1 MNSPLLSLAFL
12 GLQSAGALAGPGS
25 PEPAATAQDAEQDR
39 EEPPAEVSEGEI
51 FGPDGE
57 VLSEEEQRRLRELF
71 DDEDATFET
80 ERPDPIETDG
90 AILVQARKPRGLVR
104 SSSAPLRSLNPDD
117 VRAIGATNVGEVL
130 DALDAELGNSSAGS
144 DPSPTVL
151 LNGRRVANFQEIA
164 TIPSEAIERLDIF
177 PEEVALQYGYSVDQK
192 VVNVV
197 TFENFSAKIGSA
209 RFSETT
215 DPGYPYGTAALTY
228 FRIAGNTRIS
238 LDGGIERSGAL
249 LESERDP
256 IQLDADDRR
265 GRFRTLLPATRQ
277 LRLGGTVSGEWL
289 PDISTS
295 LSARLADSDDE
306 FLLGPGVDGPVVRN
320 IARTDIGVG
329 GLASGTIARWSWTID
344 AGFDHAETRVRTDSD
359 GLSNADRDVGY
370 SSGTFRSDALVSGS
384 PLSLPAGPLSTS
396 LRIGYRHRDFDSS
409 TGSELPGM
417 VDQSFLSRETLD
429 AQLSLDIPLIDDT
442 EPSPVQLGRVAA
454 NLTARVERV
463 SDFGWLRTATYGLAA
478 RPVEPVNIIASV
490 THRERAPE
498 LEHLGS
504 TQIVTENA
512 RTFDFARGETV
523 EFTRIFEGNPDLRA
537 QDERIFR
544 LGVSVRPV
552 EDDDFLLSLDVS
564 RSTTDD
570 AIAPFPVNTPSLEQA
585 YPERFARGP
594 DGDLLAINS
603 APINF
608 ASASRTTLRLGV
620 SFSRPLDKSEAGA
633 SSGERMFFGSREDME
648 KALPAGAI
656 VVDVAPGSIQAQRF
670 RRGASRIAFS
680 LYHTVA
686 LQDDVRL
693 FEGGPTL
700 DLLAGDAVGIP
711 SSHVHRIQLR
721 TSIYKDG
728 IGGNVDVDW
737 RSKSRVEAIA
747 TTAGT
752 GANDLT
758 FDEFG
763 QIDVGVFVDLS
774 QRYPGDKL
782 PGWLRGTQVSLDI
795 ENVLNERQQVRDGR
809 GVTPL
814 EYQAARLTPL
824 GRRISLTLRK
834 RF

>member
-1 MNSPLLSLAFL
+1 MNSALFSLALL
-12 GLQSAGALAGPGS
+12 GLQSAGSVPSPAS
-25 PEPAATAQDAEQDR
+25 PEPAAASQGAKQDR
-39 EEPPAEVSEGEI
+39 EQPPSKVLKGEI
-51 FGPDGE
+51 FAPDGE
-57 VLSEEEQRRLRELF
+57 LLSEEDQRRLRELF
-71 DDEDATFET
+71 EDEDATFET

-117 VRAIGATNVGEVL
+117 VRAIGATNVSEVL
-130 DALDAELGNSSAGS
+130 DALDAQLGSSTTNS

-151 LNGRRVANFQEIA
+151 LNGRRVANFQEVA
-164 TIPSEAIERLDIF
+164 SIPSEAIERLEIF
-177 PEEVALQYGYSVDQK
+177 PEEVALQYGYSADQK

-209 RFSETT
+209 RFSETA
-215 DPGYPYGTAALTY
+215 DIAYPYGAAGLTY
-228 FRIAGNTRIS
+228 FRIAGNTRVS

-249 LESERDP
+249 LESERDL
-256 IQLDADDRR
+256 IQLDADDQR
-265 GRFRTLLPATRQ
+265 GRFRTLLPATQQ
-277 LRLGGTVSGEWL
+277 LRFGGTVSGEWL

-295 LSARLADSDDE
+295 LSARFADRHDE
-306 FLLGPGVDGPVVRN
+306 FLLGSGIDGPVVRD
-320 IARTDIGVG
+320 ISRTDIGVG
-329 GLASGTIARWSWTID
+329 GLANGTIARWMWNID
-344 AGFDHAETRVRTDSD
+344 AGYDHAETRFRTNGA
-359 GLSNADRDVGY
+359 GLSNADRGVGY

-409 TGSELPGM
+409 TTSEISGILE
-417 VDQSFLSRETLD
+417 QSFLSRDTLD
-429 AQLSLDIPLIDDT
+429 AQLSLDIPLIDDG
-442 EPSPVQLGRVAA
+442 PSPLQLGRVSA

-463 SDFGWLRTATYGLAA
+463 SDFGWLRTASYGLAM
-478 RPVEPVNIIASV
+478 RPVESVDIIASV

-498 LEHLGS
+498 LEQLGS
-504 TQIVTENA
+504 PRIVTENA
-512 RTFDFARGETV
+512 RTFDFVEGTTV
-523 EFTRIFEGNPDLRA
+523 EFARVFEGNPDLRA

-552 EDDDFLLSLDVS
+552 KDKDFLLSLDVS
-564 RSTTDD
+564 RSTVDD
-570 AIAPFPVNTPSLEQA
+570 AIAPFPVNTPQLEEA
-585 YPERFARGP
+585 YPERFTRGP
-594 DGDLLAINS
+594 DNNLLAINS

-608 ASASRTTLRLGV
+608 ASASRSTLRLGA
-620 SFSRPLDKSEAGA
+620 SFSRPLDKTKSGA
-633 SSGERMFFGSREDME
+633 SSGQRMFFGSREDME

-670 RRGASRIAFS
+670 RGGASRIAFS

-686 LQDDVRL
+686 LQDEVRF
-693 FEGGPTL
+693 FEGGTTL

-711 SSHVHRIQLR
+711 SSHTHRVQFR

-737 RSKSRVEAIA
+737 RSKSRVQAIA
-747 TTAGT
+747 TSAAL
-752 GANDLT
+752 GASDLT
-758 FDEFG
+758 FDAFG
-763 QIDVGVFVDLS
+763 RIDVGVFVDLS

-795 ENVLNERQQVRDGR
+795 ENLLNERQQVRDAD

-824 GRRISLTLRK
+824 GRRTSLSLRR